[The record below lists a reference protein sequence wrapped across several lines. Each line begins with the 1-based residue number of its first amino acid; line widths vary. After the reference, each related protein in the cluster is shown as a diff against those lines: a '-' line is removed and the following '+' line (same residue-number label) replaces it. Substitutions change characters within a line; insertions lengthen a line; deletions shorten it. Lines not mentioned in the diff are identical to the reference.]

1 MTPRIKDEFAEE
13 EITDLDRLMGP
24 LALATEK
31 SDVLEGGDWA
41 TPSEDS
47 EA

>member
-1 MTPRIKDEFAEE
+1 MPKIKDEFTEE

-24 LALATEK
+24 LALLTEK
-31 SDVLEGGDWA
+31 SDVLEGGDWS
-41 TPSEDS
+41 TPNEE

>member
-1 MTPRIKDEFAEE
+1 MPKIKDEFTEE

-31 SDVLEGGDWA
+31 NDVLEGGDWTTLA
-41 TPSEDS
+41 EDS
-47 EA
+47 EG